1 MTSYNLSSFAG
12 AGAQFF
18 DDNGNPLTGGKVYT
32 YAAGTTT
39 PLATYTTSTGA
50 VANTNP
56 IILDAAG
63 RTPNEIWL
71 IAGTLYKFI
80 VQTSVNVLVGTYDG
94 LPAINDPYS
103 INSLLGS
110 VTGTNTIAAVATPS
124 LTAYAAGATYA
135 FIAANTNTAAATLSI
150 DGLAAKS
157 ITKNGS
163 ATLTAGDVQIGKLTW
178 VQYDGTTFQLIN
190 NIVYGG
196 SITNGNIVSLT
207 TPLGAASGG
216 TGLSTITANAV
227 MLGNGISTVQTV
239 APGTIGNGLVS
250 TGSIWAASP
259 RGGIPPGLSSGLKI
273 QATSNTAVTVTATQ
287 IAIGSTTGTYT
298 PNTISLTL
306 GTGTT
311 GANALDTGTVAASSW
326 YAVWAIYN
334 ETTVAGLLSLSA
346 TAPTM
351 PSGYTHKGRIGWVRT
366 DASSNL
372 LRTIQYGTQAQYIT
386 PAAGFPVMATGSSA
400 GVWLAVAVA
409 NFAPSTAGAI
419 VVGAVKAN
427 VNAVMG
433 AHPNNAIAVPA
444 SSSLAMLFSGN
455 NSNFGVPAGIQGT
468 MMLETTNVYWFSDTA
483 SANLYAQGWIDNV

>member
-39 PLATYTTSTGA
+39 PLATYTTSAGT

-71 IAGTLYKFI
+71 VAGTLYKFI
-80 VQTSVNVLVGTYDG
+80 VQTSVSVLVGTYDG

-110 VTGTNTIAAVATPS
+110 VTGTNAIAAVATPS

-135 FIAANTNTAAATLSI
+135 FIAANSNTAAATLSI
-150 DGLAAKS
+150 DGLPATS

-190 NIVYGG
+190 NIIYGG

-216 TGLSTITANAV
+216 TGLSTITANSV

-239 APGTIGNGLVS
+239 APSTSGNVLTSDGTTWSSARSLIPTIQAFTSSGTFTIPASVTKVKVTVVGGGGGGRSATNS
-250 TGSIWAASP
+250 TGQGGGGAGGAAIEVITGLTP
-259 RGGIPPGLSSGLKI
+259 GG
-273 QATSNTAVTVTATQ
+273 TVTVTVGAGG
-287 IAIGSTTGTYT
+287 AADTTGGTSSFGAYCSAT
-298 PNTISLTL
+298 GGLSPAS
-306 GTGTT
+306 GTGPAGGAGGTAT
-311 GANALDTGTVAASSW
+311 GGDINFTGGGGGGGNGVSGTVAGSAGNGGSS
-326 YAVWAIYN
+326 IFGG
-334 ETTVAGLLSLSA
+334 AGLGA
-346 TAPTM
+346 
-351 PSGYTHKGRIGWVRT
+351 G
-366 DASSNL
+366 SSN
-372 LRTIQYGTQAQYIT
+372 
-386 PAAGFPVMATGSSA
+386 
-400 GVWLAVAVA
+400 AV
-409 NFAPSTAGAI
+409 NTAGAGAPGTGGGGGGGCGGPGTGGAGGSGI
-419 VVGAVKAN
+419 VIV
-427 VNAVMG
+427 
-433 AHPNNAIAVPA
+433 
-444 SSSLAMLFSGN
+444 
-455 NSNFGVPAGIQGT
+455 
-468 MMLETTNVYWFSDTA
+468 EY
-483 SANLYAQGWIDNV
+483 

>member
-71 IAGTLYKFI
+71 VAGTLYKFI

-110 VTGTNTIAAVATPS
+110 VTGTNAIAAVATPS
-124 LTAYAAGATYA
+124 ITAYAAGATYA

-150 DGLAAKS
+150 DGLATKS

-163 ATLTAGDVQIGKLTW
+163 ATLTAGDIQIGKLTW

-196 SITNGNIVSLT
+196 SITNGTIVSLS

-216 TGLSTITANAV
+216 TGLSTLTANSV
-227 MLGNGISTVQTV
+227 LLGNGISSVQLI
-239 APGTIGNGLVS
+239 APGTAKNVL
-250 TGSIWAASP
+250 
-259 RGGIPPGLSSGLKI
+259 
-273 QATSNTAVTVTATQ
+273 TSNGTTWASTAPVIVTPTAVGQVPFSTDGSTYTATAKIVTATSVSASGTSVDFTSIPAWVKRITIMFTALSTNGTSLI
-287 IAIGSTTGTYT
+287 IAQLGISTGPETSGYLGVVSELGGGVSTAVVPTNGVPFQGAVTAAGTTTGTLQFV
-298 PNTISLTL
+298 LTGSNAWL
-306 GTGTT
+306 ANGIGFRGGTNNLAVVT
-311 GANALDTGTVAASSW
+311 ASKTVAATLDR
-326 YAVWAIYN
+326 VRI
-334 ETTVAGLLSLSA
+334 TTVNGTDTFDAG
-346 TAPTM
+346 
-351 PSGYTHKGRIGWVRT
+351 
-366 DASSNL
+366 
-372 LRTIQYGTQAQYIT
+372 TINI
-386 PAAGFPVMATGSSA
+386 
-400 GVWLAVAVA
+400 
-409 NFAPSTAGAI
+409 
-419 VVGAVKAN
+419 
-427 VNAVMG
+427 
-433 AHPNNAIAVPA
+433 
-444 SSSLAMLFSGN
+444 
-455 NSNFGVPAGIQGT
+455 
-468 MMLETTNVYWFSDTA
+468 
-483 SANLYAQGWIDNV
+483 LYE

>member
-39 PLATYTTSTGA
+39 PLATYTTSAGT

-71 IAGTLYKFI
+71 VAGTLYKFI
-80 VQTSVNVLVGTYDG
+80 VQTSVSVLVGTYDG

-110 VTGTNTIAAVATPS
+110 VTGTNAIAAVATPS

-135 FIAANTNTAAATLSI
+135 FIAANSNTAAATLSI
-150 DGLAAKS
+150 DGLPATS

-190 NIVYGG
+190 NIIYGG

-216 TGLSTITANAV
+216 TGLSTITANSV

-239 APGTIGNGLVS
+239 APSTSGNVLTSDGTTWSSARSLIPTIQAFTSSGTFTIPASVTKVKVTVVGGGGGGRSATNS
-250 TGSIWAASP
+250 TGQGGGGAGGAAIEVITGLTP
-259 RGGIPPGLSSGLKI
+259 GG
-273 QATSNTAVTVTATQ
+273 TVTVTVGAGG
-287 IAIGSTTGTYT
+287 AADTTGGTASFGAYCSAT
-298 PNTISLTL
+298 GGLSPAS
-306 GTGTT
+306 GTGPAGGAGGTAT
-311 GANALDTGTVAASSW
+311 GGDINFTGGGGGGGNGVSGTVAGSAGNGGSS
-326 YAVWAIYN
+326 IFGG
-334 ETTVAGLLSLSA
+334 AGLGA
-346 TAPTM
+346 
-351 PSGYTHKGRIGWVRT
+351 G
-366 DASSNL
+366 SSN
-372 LRTIQYGTQAQYIT
+372 
-386 PAAGFPVMATGSSA
+386 
-400 GVWLAVAVA
+400 AV
-409 NFAPSTAGAI
+409 NTAGAGAPGTGGGGGGGCGGPGTGGAGGSGI
-419 VVGAVKAN
+419 VIV
-427 VNAVMG
+427 
-433 AHPNNAIAVPA
+433 
-444 SSSLAMLFSGN
+444 
-455 NSNFGVPAGIQGT
+455 
-468 MMLETTNVYWFSDTA
+468 EY
-483 SANLYAQGWIDNV
+483 

>member
-39 PLATYTTSTGA
+39 PAATYTTSTGA

-63 RTPNEIWL
+63 RTANETWL
-71 IAGTLYKFI
+71 VAGSLYKFI
-80 VQTSVNVLVGTYDG
+80 VKTSADVLVGTYDG

-110 VTGTNTIAAVATPS
+110 VTGTNAIAAVATPS
-124 LTAYAAGATYA
+124 ITAYAAGATYA

-163 ATLTAGDVQIGKLTW
+163 AALTAGDVQIGKLTW

-190 NIVYGG
+190 NIIYGG

-216 TGLSTITANAV
+216 TGLSTITANSV

-239 APGTIGNGLVS
+239 APSTSGNVLTSNGTTWSSARSLIPTIQAFTSSGTFTIPASVTKVKVTVVGGGGGGRSATNS
-250 TGSIWAASP
+250 TGQGGGGAGGAAIEVITGLTP
-259 RGGIPPGLSSGLKI
+259 GG
-273 QATSNTAVTVTATQ
+273 TVTVTVGAGGAANTDGGTSSFGAYCSATGGLSP
-287 IAIGSTTGTYT
+287 AS
-298 PNTISLTL
+298 
-306 GTGTT
+306 GTGPAGGAGGTAT
-311 GANALDTGTVAASSW
+311 GGDINFTGGAGGGGNGVTGTVGGSAGNGGSS
-326 YAVWAIYN
+326 IFGG
-334 ETTVAGLLSLSA
+334 AGL
-346 TAPTM
+346 
-351 PSGYTHKGRIGWVRT
+351 G
-366 DASSNL
+366 
-372 LRTIQYGTQAQYIT
+372 
-386 PAAGFPVMATGSSA
+386 AGSTN
-400 GVWLAVAVA
+400 AV
-409 NFAPSTAGAI
+409 NTAGAGASGTGGGGGGGCGGPGTGGAGGSGI
-419 VVGAVKAN
+419 VIV
-427 VNAVMG
+427 
-433 AHPNNAIAVPA
+433 
-444 SSSLAMLFSGN
+444 
-455 NSNFGVPAGIQGT
+455 
-468 MMLETTNVYWFSDTA
+468 EY
-483 SANLYAQGWIDNV
+483 

>member
-39 PLATYTTSTGA
+39 PAATYTTSTGA

-63 RTPNEIWL
+63 RTANETWL
-71 IAGTLYKFI
+71 VAGTLYKFI
-80 VQTSVNVLVGTYDG
+80 VKTSADVLVGTYDG

-110 VTGTNTIAAVATPS
+110 VTGTNAIAAVATPS
-124 LTAYAAGATYA
+124 ITAYAAGATYA

-190 NIVYGG
+190 NIIYGG

-216 TGLSTITANAV
+216 TGLSTITANSV

-239 APGTIGNGLVS
+239 APSTSGNVLTSDGTTWSSARSL
-250 TGSIWAASP
+250 
-259 RGGIPPGLSSGLKI
+259 IPTI
-273 QATSNTAVTVTATQ
+273 QAFT
-287 IAIGSTTGTYT
+287 
-298 PNTISLTL
+298 
-306 GTGTT
+306 TT
-311 GANALDTGTVAASSW
+311 GANTFTIPAGVTKVKVTVVGGGGGGAGGGSTINQGGGGGAGGTAIETVTGLTPGGTVTVTVGAGGAGIYAGTGTSGGTSSFGAYCSATGGAGGVTLSGSGGVGGAGGVGSGGNVNLTGGSGGGGGGGYGGGGILGGMGANAGLDNVVGGNGVANTGGGGSASRGTGGSP
-326 YAVWAIYN
+326 
-334 ETTVAGLLSLSA
+334 VAG
-346 TAPTM
+346 TGG
-351 PSGYTHKGRIGWVRT
+351 SG
-366 DASSNL
+366 
-372 LRTIQYGTQAQYIT
+372 
-386 PAAGFPVMATGSSA
+386 
-400 GVWLAVAVA
+400 
-409 NFAPSTAGAI
+409 I
-419 VVGAVKAN
+419 VIV
-427 VNAVMG
+427 
-433 AHPNNAIAVPA
+433 
-444 SSSLAMLFSGN
+444 
-455 NSNFGVPAGIQGT
+455 
-468 MMLETTNVYWFSDTA
+468 EY
-483 SANLYAQGWIDNV
+483 

>member
-12 AGAQFF
+12 AGAQLF
-18 DDNGNPLTGGKVYT
+18 DDNGDPLTGGKVYT

-71 IAGTLYKFI
+71 TAGTLYKFI

-110 VTGTNTIAAVATPS
+110 VTGTNAIAAVATPS

-135 FIAANTNTAAATLSI
+135 FIAANSNTAAATLSI

-163 ATLTAGDVQIGKLTW
+163 ATLTAGDIQIGKLTW

-190 NIVYGG
+190 NIIYGG

-216 TGLSTITANAV
+216 TGLSTLTANSV
-227 MLGNGISTVQTV
+227 LLGNGISAVQLI
-239 APGTIGNGLVS
+239 APSTSGNVLTSDGTTWSSSAPSPIPAIQAFTS
-250 TGSIWAASP
+250 TGTFTIPAGVTKVKVTVV
-259 RGGIPPGLSSGLKI
+259 GGGGGGAGGTAIETITGLTPAG
-273 QATSNTAVTVTATQ
+273 TVTVTVGAGGAG
-287 IAIGSTTGTYT
+287 IYA
-298 PNTISLTL
+298 
-306 GTGTT
+306 GTGTSGGT
-311 GANALDTGTVAASSW
+311 SSFGAYCSATGGAGGVTLSGSGGVGGAGGVGSGGNVNLTGGSGGGGGGGYGGGGILGGMGANAGLDNVVGGNGVANTGGGGSASRGTSGSP
-326 YAVWAIYN
+326 
-334 ETTVAGLLSLSA
+334 VAG
-346 TAPTM
+346 TGG
-351 PSGYTHKGRIGWVRT
+351 SG
-366 DASSNL
+366 
-372 LRTIQYGTQAQYIT
+372 
-386 PAAGFPVMATGSSA
+386 
-400 GVWLAVAVA
+400 
-409 NFAPSTAGAI
+409 I
-419 VVGAVKAN
+419 VIV
-427 VNAVMG
+427 
-433 AHPNNAIAVPA
+433 
-444 SSSLAMLFSGN
+444 
-455 NSNFGVPAGIQGT
+455 
-468 MMLETTNVYWFSDTA
+468 EY
-483 SANLYAQGWIDNV
+483 

>member
-39 PLATYTTSTGA
+39 PLATYTTSAGT

-71 IAGTLYKFI
+71 VAGTLYKFI
-80 VQTSVNVLVGTYDG
+80 VQTSVSVLVGTYDG

-110 VTGTNTIAAVATPS
+110 VTGTNAIAAVATPS

-135 FIAANTNTAAATLSI
+135 FIAANSNTAAATLSI
-150 DGLAAKS
+150 DGLPATS

-190 NIVYGG
+190 NIIYGG

-216 TGLSTITANAV
+216 TGLSTITANSV

-239 APGTIGNGLVS
+239 APSTSGNVLTSDGTTWSSARSLIPTIQAFTSSGTFTIPASVTKVKVTVVGGGGGGRSATNS
-250 TGSIWAASP
+250 TGQGGGGAGGAAIEVITGLTP
-259 RGGIPPGLSSGLKI
+259 GG
-273 QATSNTAVTVTATQ
+273 TVTVTVGAGG
-287 IAIGSTTGTYT
+287 AADTTGGTSSFGAYCSAT
-298 PNTISLTL
+298 GGLSPAS
-306 GTGTT
+306 GTGPAGGAGGTAT
-311 GANALDTGTVAASSW
+311 GGDINFTGGGGGGGNGVSGTVAGSAGNGGSS
-326 YAVWAIYN
+326 IFGG
-334 ETTVAGLLSLSA
+334 AGLGA
-346 TAPTM
+346 
-351 PSGYTHKGRIGWVRT
+351 G
-366 DASSNL
+366 SSN
-372 LRTIQYGTQAQYIT
+372 
-386 PAAGFPVMATGSSA
+386 
-400 GVWLAVAVA
+400 AV
-409 NFAPSTAGAI
+409 NTAGAGAPGTGGGGGGGCGGPGTGGAGGSGI
-419 VVGAVKAN
+419 VSV
-427 VNAVMG
+427 
-433 AHPNNAIAVPA
+433 
-444 SSSLAMLFSGN
+444 
-455 NSNFGVPAGIQGT
+455 
-468 MMLETTNVYWFSDTA
+468 EY
-483 SANLYAQGWIDNV
+483 

>member
-12 AGAQFF
+12 AGAQLF
-18 DDNGNPLTGGKVYT
+18 DDNGDPLTGGKVYT

-39 PLATYTTSTGA
+39 PLATYTTSAGT

-71 IAGTLYKFI
+71 TAGTLYKFI

-110 VTGTNTIAAVATPS
+110 VTGTNAIAAVATPS

-135 FIAANTNTAAATLSI
+135 FIAANSNTAAATLSI

-216 TGLSTITANAV
+216 TGLSTLTANSV
-227 MLGNGISTVQTV
+227 LLGNGISTVQLI
-239 APGTIGNGLVS
+239 APSTSGNVLTSDGTTWSSARSLIPSMQVFTS
-250 TGSIWAASP
+250 TGTSTFTIPASVTKVKVTVVGGGGGGRTASNSTGQGGGGSGGAAIKVITGLTP
-259 RGGIPPGLSSGLKI
+259 GG
-273 QATSNTAVTVTATQ
+273 TVTVTVGAGG
-287 IAIGSTTGTYT
+287 A
-298 PNTISLTL
+298 
-306 GTGTT
+306 
-311 GANALDTGTVAASSW
+311 ANATGDTSSFGA
-326 YAVWAIYN
+326 YC
-334 ETTVAGLLSLSA
+334 SA
-346 TAPTM
+346 TGGL
-351 PSGYTHKGRIGWVRT
+351 S
-366 DASSNL
+366 
-372 LRTIQYGTQAQYIT
+372 
-386 PAAGFPVMATGSSA
+386 
-400 GVWLAVAVA
+400 
-409 NFAPSTAGAI
+409 
-419 VVGAVKAN
+419 
-427 VNAVMG
+427 
-433 AHPNNAIAVPA
+433 PA
-444 SSSLAMLFSGN
+444 SSSGPPGGAGGTATGGDINFTGGAGCGGNGVSGTVAGSAGN
-455 NSNFGVPAGIQGT
+455 GGSSIFGGAGLGAGSSNAVNTAGAGATGT
-468 MMLETTNVYWFSDTA
+468 GGGGGGGCGGPGTGGAGGSGIVIVEY
-483 SANLYAQGWIDNV
+483 